1 MLDWAGGLKG
11 QQELSYLFTD
21 FVRNYLLLLFVGK
34 IRTNFI
40 YNERFLLDTLSKSA
54 GVTSGVFV
62 PY

>member
-40 YNERFLLDTLSKSA
+40 NTERFLLDSTA
-54 GVTSGVFV
+54 EVNFIFTS
-62 PY
+62 